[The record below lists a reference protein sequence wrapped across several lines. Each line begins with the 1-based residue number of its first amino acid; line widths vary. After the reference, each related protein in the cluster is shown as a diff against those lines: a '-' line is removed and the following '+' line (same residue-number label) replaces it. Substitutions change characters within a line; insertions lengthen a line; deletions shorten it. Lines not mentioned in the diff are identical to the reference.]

1 KAADEVDRGIAL
13 GEVAGLQAKSGD
25 SSAAFA
31 TMKAIE
37 QKKKTLRQLALRNI
51 AIGQGKSGNLKGAR
65 QTLKQTKGAFQLV
78 AGREIALHVR
88 QTGKV
93 ELALEIA
100 HEVEYSAYQV
110 EALLAVAKAEYQ
122 QGRGQSAQKIVRSC
136 QRLAMDIKDR
146 DARGE
151 ACKVVAGELARI

>member
-1 KAADEVDRGIAL
+1 MSAKSLIPAFLAIFFSSGPAALRSEERDVKAEAANLIEQARREALKAADEVDRGIAL

-65 QTLKQTKGAFQLV
+65 QTLKQTKGAF
-78 AGREIALHVR
+78 
-88 QTGKV
+88 
-93 ELALEIA
+93 
-100 HEVEYSAYQV
+100 
-110 EALLAVAKAEYQ
+110 
-122 QGRGQSAQKIVRSC
+122 
-136 QRLAMDIKDR
+136 
-146 DARGE
+146 
-151 ACKVVAGELARI
+151 